1 VSRMVVAV
9 VGGRVGTRWDQF
21 RRTTAVVLSRY
32 VAVVTG
38 LLIKDTLASTA
49 SRLDERASNDKNN
62 EKNASE

>member
-9 VGGRVGTRWDQF
+9 VGGRVRTRWDQF
-21 RRTTAVVLSRY
+21 RRTKAVVLSLY

-49 SRLDERASNDKNN
+49 SRLDERASDDKTMRRM
-62 EKNASE
+62 